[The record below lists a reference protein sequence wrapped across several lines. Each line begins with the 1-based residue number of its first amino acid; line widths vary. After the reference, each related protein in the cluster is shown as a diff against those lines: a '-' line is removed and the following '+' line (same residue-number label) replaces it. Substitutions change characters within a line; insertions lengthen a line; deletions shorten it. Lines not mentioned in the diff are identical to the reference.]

1 MSDAIHPLHAG
12 SILVVDDQTTNIQTV
27 GTLLASMG
35 YDIMTATSAAQA
47 VQRIGVR
54 KPDLIL
60 LDMMMPGENG
70 LELCRRLQGNPQWAE
85 IPVIFLSA
93 AGEVNLI
100 TSALEAGAVDYV
112 TKPFHR
118 AELLSRVRTH
128 LALKASRD
136 QLRRVAEDKEQLLG
150 LIAHDFKNHLAA
162 MQLHSAYLNRHTA
175 NLPQDAVRC
184 VDTISREA
192 GRMAECV
199 KELLANEAA
208 SQQKLVLEEVDI
220 ASLANSLAASFLP
233 LAEAKEQTLSVS
245 IPAQPLMAFT
255 DAGAVRRVIGN
266 LLSNAVKFTPLG
278 GTVTFTVAEKNGG
291 MEMVVSDSGPGFSEE
306 DKLHAF
312 TRYGRL
318 SARPTGGETSTGLG
332 LSIVKKLT
340 ELMGGRIN
348 LESTGSG
355 AVLSVHLQGGSF
367 QSRQN
372 SDSFGAS

>member
-1 MSDAIHPLHAG
+1 MSEATHPFHAG

-27 GTLLASMG
+27 GTLLHSMG
-35 YDIMTATSAAQA
+35 YDVMTATSAAQA
-47 VQRIGVR
+47 VQRMGIR

-60 LDMMMPGENG
+60 LDMMMPGEDG
-70 LELCRRLQGNPQWAE
+70 LELCRRLQGKPQWAE

-184 VDTISREA
+184 VETISREA

-208 SQQKLVLEEVDI
+208 SQQKLVFEDVDL
-220 ASLANSLAASFLP
+220 AALANSLAASCLP
-233 LAEAKEQTLSVS
+233 LAEAKQQTLSVS
-245 IPAQPLMAFT
+245 VPAQPVTVFT

-266 LLSNAVKFTPLG
+266 LLSNAVKFTPRG
-278 GTVTFTVAEKNGG
+278 GTVTFAVTEKNGG
-291 MEMVVSDSGPGFSEE
+291 IDIVVSDSGPGFSEE
-306 DKLHAF
+306 DKVHAF

-318 SARPTGGETSTGLG
+318 SARPTGGEISTGLG
-332 LSIVKKLT
+332 LNIVKKLT
-340 ELMGGRIN
+340 ELMGGRVS
-348 LESTGSG
+348 LESTSKG
-355 AVLSVHLQGGSF
+355 AVCSVHLPGGV
-367 QSRQN
+367 RE
-372 SDSFGAS
+372 DRH

>member
-1 MSDAIHPLHAG
+1 MSSAPRHFHAG
-12 SILVVDDQTTNIQTV
+12 SILVVDDQAANIQTV
-27 GTLLASMG
+27 GTLLNSMD
-35 YDIMTATSAAQA
+35 YDVIAATSAAQA
-47 VQRIGVR
+47 VQRLGVR
-54 KPDLIL
+54 IPDLIL

-70 LELCRRLQGNPQWAE
+70 LELCRRLQAEPRWAD

-93 AGEVNLI
+93 AGEIHLI

-128 LALKASRD
+128 LTLKASRD

-162 MQLHSAYLNRHTA
+162 MQLHSAYLNRHTV
-175 NLPQDAVRC
+175 NLPEDAARC
-184 VDTISREA
+184 VDIISREA
-192 GRMAECV
+192 GRMTECV

-208 SQQKLVLEEVDI
+208 SHQKLELENADL
-220 ASLANSLAASFLP
+220 ASLSASLAASFLP
-233 LAEAKEQTLSVS
+233 LAEAKRQTLSVS
-245 IPAQPLMAFT
+245 IPAQPLKAFT
-255 DAGAVRRVIGN
+255 DPAAVRRVIGN
-266 LLSNAVKFTPLG
+266 LLSNAVKFTPPG
-278 GTVTFTVAEKNGG
+278 GTVHFTVAAKNGG
-291 MEMVVSDSGPGFSEE
+291 FDFVVSDSGPGFSGE
-306 DKLHAF
+306 DMAHAF

-340 ELMGGRIN
+340 DLMGGSVS

-355 AVLSVHLQGGSF
+355 AVCSVYLPGRVREDQGI
-367 QSRQN
+367 
-372 SDSFGAS
+372 